1 MQAILTDAP
10 IKHELEAR
18 LENLSGAAIAFVK
31 EQKTRLITRLLDPIG
46 RQPLGHP
53 RLLVHE
59 GKTDDVALGK
69 LSKTLVDQVKILSR
83 RLGND
88 RSRQKSRKRTLT
100 DAMGTLN

>member
-1 MQAILTDAP
+1 L
-10 IKHELEAR
+10 
-18 LENLSGAAIAFVK
+18 
-31 EQKTRLITRLLDPIG
+31 
-46 RQPLGHP
+46 
-53 RLLVHE
+53 
-59 GKTDDVALGK
+59 TDDVALGK